1 MDRLPIDDGADAA
14 VRNGDL
20 AREPVDAIPNGF
32 MNSSSRISPGC
43 IGVSNCFR
51 PIVTPQW

>member
-1 MDRLPIDDGADAA
+1 MDRLPLTTALMRPGGTAISRAS
-14 VRNGDL
+14 RL
-20 AREPVDAIPNGF
+20 MLIPNGF
-32 MNSSSRISPGC
+32 MNSSRRISPGC